1 MYAASTVNVNTRS
14 ASLKG
19 GRERRK
25 RSNTPR
31 SRATVTLVG
40 NFCST
45 DKVSVPNTSP
55 AVTHAMNPR
64 VFTHSIMPQVVE
76 HSTMPQVIAH
86 STTPQVVTHTT
97 MPRVVAHSTTPDQAV
112 THPTTPQ
119 LVTHTTMPQMVTH
132 SSMPHNFSL
141 PQAVPY
147 SGVKQPW
154 HNSNLFV
161 VMAITNRVKKWL
173 DAHLNTAIPM
183 VQFLQV

>member
-1 MYAASTVNVNTRS
+1 
-14 ASLKG
+14 
-19 GRERRK
+19 
-25 RSNTPR
+25 
-31 SRATVTLVG
+31 
-40 NFCST
+40 
-45 DKVSVPNTSP
+45 
-55 AVTHAMNPR
+55 MNPR
-64 VFTHSIMPQVVE
+64 VFTHSMMPQVVE

-119 LVTHTTMPQMVTH
+119 LVTHTTMPQMVTQ

-161 VMAITNRVKKWL
+161 VMAITNRVKKCARCPFEYSNPHGTVFTGL
-173 DAHLNTAIPM
+173 VVQHKDKDVYYDKEGNTIISNENNHYYHLNQHA
-183 VQFLQV
+183 